1 MGESDYL
8 CGMITVSI
16 DDFRIKHEIWGE
28 SPYEEYGGIYNRLC
42 DFCNN
47 VDEPVRLRGE
57 LNIVQVYGPP
67 INNLVYVEKF
77 WFTSDYDSRFN
88 VGEFLPHLR
97 VVDTLSVLFP
107 PINLGNIEYVGI
119 YTGIRLQEK
128 MCNMTI
134 DHIKDD
140 IYKLSNCFFCDKI
153 IRISN
158 LE

>member
-1 MGESDYL
+1 MGGSDYL

-16 DDFRIKHEIWGE
+16 DDFRINYEIWGDA
-28 SPYEEYGGIYNRLC
+28 PYEEYGGIYNRLC
-42 DFCNN
+42 EFCNN
-47 VDEPVRLRGE
+47 VNEPVRLRGE
-57 LNIVQVYGPP
+57 FNIVQVYGPP
-67 INNLVYVEKF
+67 IKNLVYVEKL
-77 WFTSDYDSRFN
+77 WFTSDLDGRFN
-88 VGEFLPHLR
+88 VWEFLPHLR

-107 PINLGNIEYVGI
+107 PINLGGIEYVGT
-119 YTGIRLQEK
+119 YTGIRLQEL
-128 MCNMTI
+128 MGNMKI